1 MGAHGGAHPR
11 GLPTGGV
18 VRTAPNVAV
27 NLLWCVPGQVGGS
40 EEYLARQLVGL
51 TEHDHGLDIT
61 VYALP
66 GYADAHPD
74 VAAAFPIV
82 ESAIG
87 GSSRPVRIVA
97 EHTWLAGRTKSSDLV
112 HHGGGTVP
120 AIGHRPVVLTIH
132 DLQYRE
138 LPQYFSGLKLRYLRR
153 QVPRSVAR
161 ADVIAVPSDY
171 VARTVVEAFG
181 RSADDV
187 VVVRH
192 GVEPSLGA
200 DATAEDELRH
210 RYGLGDATRVLVF
223 PAITHPHKRH
233 DFLVELLA
241 QHWTDEDIR
250 LVLLGGRGLADDTLA
265 SLIDERKV
273 GERIIRPGRVPP
285 ADRDGFLKMATALVF
300 PSEYEGFGAPVL
312 EAMALGTPVIASDRT
327 ALPEVVDG
335 AGLVLPLELDAWAG
349 ALTEVDRRRREL
361 VAAGGERAAAFTAAG
376 SAGDLLGAY
385 RRALR

>member
-1 MGAHGGAHPR
+1 MTAA
-11 GLPTGGV
+11 PT
-18 VRTAPNVAV
+18 VAI

-51 TEHDHGLDIT
+51 TAHDHGLDIT

-74 VAAAFPIV
+74 VAAAFPTV

-87 GSSRPVRIVA
+87 GSSRPMRILA
-97 EHTWLAGRTKSSDLV
+97 EHTWLARRTRSCDLV

-120 AIGHRPVVLTIH
+120 AIGRRPVVLTIH

-161 ADVIAVPSDY
+161 ADVIAVPSEY
-171 VARTVVEAFG
+171 VARTVVDAFG

-187 VVVRH
+187 AVVRH
-192 GVEPSLGA
+192 GVEPSLGVN
-200 DATAEDELRH
+200 ATSEHELRR

-241 QHWTDEDIR
+241 RHWTDDDIR
-250 LVLLGGRGLADDTLA
+250 LVLLGGHGLADGTLA
-265 SLIDERKV
+265 SLNEERKV
-273 GERIIRPGRVPP
+273 GDRIIRPGRVPS

-312 EAMALGTPVIASDRT
+312 EAMALGTPVIASNRT
-327 ALPEVVDG
+327 ALPEVVGD

-349 ALTEVDRRRREL
+349 ALADVDVRRSEL
-361 VAAGGERAAAFTAAG
+361 VAAGLERAAAFTAAS
-376 SAGDLLGAY
+376 SARDLLGAY